1 MIVPQGCRPNAASSR
16 LGSALVHHERQ
27 HVANCQ
33 RKKSPTNEV
42 PRFQLARVPPEP
54 HSTK

>member
-54 HSTK
+54 H